1 MTRGNGSRSLRYHAG
16 TMSYETIEMLREGP
30 LMTVRL
36 NRPDK
41 RNAINRQMHAELQDV
56 CHKLTDDTDTR
67 VVLFEGAGKGFS
79 AGADMSEWTDSQS
92 ADELAVRHISG
103 VGSRTS
109 NAIDALEQ
117 VTIAAV
123 HGFAVGGGL
132 VFTVCCDFRVAG
144 DQTWF
149 SIPEVELGLPL
160 GWNALPRLAREMGHT
175 RALELTITCDRF
187 DAKRGA
193 DYGLVTHLV
202 PEADVHAKA
211 RELAEK
217 IISRPPLPVALTK
230 ATMNA
235 IKRSSEMGA
244 VAYADS
250 DLLLYSRLHAQRRKR
265 LEKEGRA

>member
-1 MTRGNGSRSLRYHAG
+1 MN
-16 TMSYETIEMLREGP
+16 YETITVQQDGP

-36 NRPDK
+36 NRPEK
-41 RNAINRQMHAELQDV
+41 RNAINRAMHAELQDL

-67 VVLFEGAGKGFS
+67 VVIFTGEGKGFS

-92 ADELAVRHISG
+92 ADELQVRHISG

-109 NAIDALEQ
+109 NAIDALDQ

-132 VFTVCCDFRVAG
+132 VFTVCCDFRIAG

-160 GWNALPRLAREMGHT
+160 GWNALPRLAREMGHS

-187 DAKRGA
+187 DARQA
-193 DYGLVTHLV
+193 LDYGLVTHLV
-202 PEADVHAKA
+202 PEADVQKAA
-211 RELAEK
+211 REMAEK
-217 IISRPPLPVALTK
+217 IISRPALPVALTK
-230 ATMNA
+230 ATIKA
-235 IKRSSEMGA
+235 IRRASEQGD
-244 VAYADS
+244 VAYADA
-250 DLLLYSRLHAQRRKR
+250 DLLLYSRLHAQRKRR